1 MKHIFTKLIIYDV
14 IFIDH
19 SSFTKT
25 RLKELDTPNVD
36 RELKGNFDNITT
48 PLAVNRKE
56 IQLENVHEVIT
67 PLTTPLSIRND
78 NYPFITPIKDVEL
91 SPVNEIQTPVN
102 NTTQDSDIKMQVN
115 ITESH
120 VNTRDS
126 NNSSLIGFTPHEKKY
141 ATPYLNRSNT
151 ESSQKLKENMTLFFE
166 NNKWMD
172 SSFTPKYDNDTP
184 KQKDLINFIT
194 PFKDPFS
201 PYDTPK
207 AVNKSELT
215 VETIDRTPLSQ
226 PSLENFSS
234 SVKFSPLDSV
244 DRSLYGKDHSRYQSM
259 SKFDVTMD
267 EVDSFI
273 EEVLSNTST
282 SKGK

>member
-1 MKHIFTKLIIYDV
+1 MYDV

-19 SSFTKT
+19 STFTKT
-25 RLKELDTPNVD
+25 RHTELDTLNVHT
-36 RELKGNFDNITT
+36 ELEGNFNNITT
-48 PLAVNRKE
+48 PLTLNGKE
-56 IQLENVHEVIT
+56 IQVENVHEVIT
-67 PLTTPLSIRND
+67 PLRTPLSIRND

-91 SPVNEIQTPVN
+91 SPVNETQTPVY
-102 NTTQDSDIKMQVN
+102 NTTQDSAIKMPVN

-120 VNTRDS
+120 VSTRDF
-126 NNSSLIGFTPHEKKY
+126 NNSPLIGFTPHENKY

-172 SSFTPKYDNDTP
+172 TSFTPKYDYDTP

-201 PYDTPK
+201 PDDTPK
-207 AVNKSELT
+207 AVSKSELT
-215 VETIDRTPLSQ
+215 VETVDRTSLSQ
-226 PSLENFSS
+226 SNLENFNSS
-234 SVKFSPLDSV
+234 AKFSPLDFV
-244 DRSLYGKDHSRYQSM
+244 DRSLYGKDHSGYQSI
-259 SKFDVTMD
+259 SKFDVTAD
-267 EVDSFI
+267 DVNSFI

>member
-1 MKHIFTKLIIYDV
+1 MFTKLITYNV
-14 IFIDH
+14 IFIDY
-19 SSFTKT
+19 SSFTKIRHT
-25 RLKELDTPNVD
+25 ELDTPNVHT
-36 RELKGNFDNITT
+36 ELKTNFDNIT
-48 PLAVNRKE
+48 PLTVNGKE
-56 IQLENVHEVIT
+56 IQMENVHEVIT
-67 PLTTPLSIRND
+67 PLRTPLSVRSD

-91 SPVNEIQTPVN
+91 SPVNETQTPVN
-102 NTTQDSDIKMQVN
+102 NTTQDSKTPVN
-115 ITESH
+115 ITGLH

-126 NNSSLIGFTPHEKKY
+126 NN

-151 ESSQKLKENMTLFFE
+151 ESSQKLRENMTLFFE

-172 SSFTPKYDNDTP
+172 TSFTPKYDYDTP

-201 PYDTPK
+201 PNDTPK
-207 AVNKSELT
+207 ALSKSKLT
-215 VETIDRTPLSQ
+215 LETNDRTPLSQ
-226 PSLENFSS
+226 SNLENFNS

-259 SKFDVTMD
+259 SKFDVTAD
-267 EVDSFI
+267 DVDSFI

>member
-1 MKHIFTKLIIYDV
+1 MFTKLITYNV
-14 IFIDH
+14 IFIDY
-19 SSFTKT
+19 SSFTKIRHT
-25 RLKELDTPNVD
+25 ELDTPNVHT
-36 RELKGNFDNITT
+36 ELKTNFNNITT
-48 PLAVNRKE
+48 PLTVNGKG
-56 IQLENVHEVIT
+56 IQIENVHEVIT
-67 PLTTPLSIRND
+67 PLRTPLSVRSD

-91 SPVNEIQTPVN
+91 SPVNETQTPVN
-102 NTTQDSDIKMQVN
+102 NTAQDSKTPVN
-115 ITESH
+115 ITELH

-126 NNSSLIGFTPHEKKY
+126 NNSPLIGFTPHEKKY

-151 ESSQKLKENMTLFFE
+151 ESSQKLRENMTSFFE

-172 SSFTPKYDNDTP
+172 TSFTPKYDYDTP

-201 PYDTPK
+201 PNDTPK
-207 AVNKSELT
+207 ALSKSKLT
-215 VETIDRTPLSQ
+215 LETIDRTPLSQ
-226 PSLENFSS
+226 SNLENFNS

-259 SKFDVTMD
+259 SKFDVTAD
-267 EVDSFI
+267 DVDSFI